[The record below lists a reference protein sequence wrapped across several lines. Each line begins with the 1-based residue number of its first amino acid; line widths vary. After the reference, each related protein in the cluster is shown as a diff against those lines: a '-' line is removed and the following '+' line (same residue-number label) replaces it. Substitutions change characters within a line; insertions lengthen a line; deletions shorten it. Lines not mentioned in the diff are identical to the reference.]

1 MLQQSFEEEAE
12 YIKDSKKRC
21 KLLGMDPNKIQIP
34 KVVMTK
40 DELARKK
47 EEYKEV
53 LEVASFFSNK
63 IIDSLKGTPILV
75 VISDDKGFLLD
86 TLGDKTIENTVRD
99 LWIKPGVQFTEEAMG
114 TNTVSLC
121 IDEKAPVQLIGTNH
135 YHKHLYKSACY
146 SVPFYNSDDGK
157 LIGTISVMTAVI
169 LHNPLFLMTLSTVVD
184 SIERE
189 LLLRK
194 QNREISRQ
202 QKLLYESEK
211 AQREILQQDLIRKDE
226 FITLITHEFKTP
238 INVIYS
244 AIQLIEKI
252 HIKNVSEPVK
262 KLLGSMKRN
271 TFRQIRLV
279 NNILD
284 ITKLSSEEINL
295 NLRKMDIV
303 WITRFITQWVLDYA
317 EQKDIDL
324 DFESNVESR
333 DLIIDNEVYE
343 RILLNLISNAIK
355 FTPEGGTIMVS
366 INENKEDQTVDIS
379 VKDSG
384 IGIAKDKYELIFKP
398 FGQAENNL
406 SRQAEGSGMGLALV
420 KKLVEILGGSIKIE
434 SELEQGSTFTVT
446 LPIGNDFKDKKSGN
460 QVDGDKLM
468 NAINVEFSDIYF

>member
-1 MLQQSFEEEAE
+1 MLQQSVEEEAE
-12 YIKDSKKRC
+12 YIKESKERC
-21 KLLGMDPNKIQIP
+21 RKLGINPNIHQTP
-34 KVVMTK
+34 QNTMTN
-40 DELARKK
+40 DELLKKK
-47 EEYKEV
+47 ESYKEI
-53 LEVASFFSNK
+53 LEVVKFFSNK
-63 IIDSLKGTPILV
+63 IINSMEGTPILMC
-75 VISDDKGFLLD
+75 ISDENGFLLD
-86 TLGDKTIENTVRD
+86 TLGDKAMKKAMSN
-99 LWIKPGVQFTEEAMG
+99 LGIKPGIQFTEEDMG
-114 TNTVSLC
+114 TNVITLSLK
-121 IDEKAPVQLIGTNH
+121 EKAPIQLIGTNH
-135 YHKHLYKSACY
+135 YHKDLHNSACY
-146 SVPFYNSDDGK
+146 CVPFHYSDDDN
-157 LIGTISVMTAVI
+157 LIGTISIMTAVI
-169 LHNPLFLMTLSTVVD
+169 LHNPFFLITLTTVVD

-284 ITKLSSEEINL
+284 ITKLNSEEINL

-355 FTPEGGTIMVS
+355 FTPEGGTIIVS

-384 IGIAKDKYELIFKP
+384 IGIAKDKHELIFKP

-420 KKLVEILGGSIKIE
+420 KKLVEILGGSIKLE
-434 SELEQGSTFTVT
+434 SELEQGSTFTVN

>member
-1 MLQQSFEEEAE
+1 
-12 YIKDSKKRC
+12 
-21 KLLGMDPNKIQIP
+21 
-34 KVVMTK
+34 
-40 DELARKK
+40 
-47 EEYKEV
+47 
-53 LEVASFFSNK
+53 
-63 IIDSLKGTPILV
+63 
-75 VISDDKGFLLD
+75 
-86 TLGDKTIENTVRD
+86 
-99 LWIKPGVQFTEEAMG
+99 
-114 TNTVSLC
+114 
-121 IDEKAPVQLIGTNH
+121 
-135 YHKHLYKSACY
+135 
-146 SVPFYNSDDGK
+146 
-157 LIGTISVMTAVI
+157 
-169 LHNPLFLMTLSTVVD
+169 
-184 SIERE
+184 
-189 LLLRK
+189 
-194 QNREISRQ
+194 
-202 QKLLYESEK
+202 
-211 AQREILQQDLIRKDE
+211 
-226 FITLITHEFKTP
+226 
-238 INVIYS
+238 
-244 AIQLIEKI
+244 
-252 HIKNVSEPVK
+252 
-262 KLLGSMKRN
+262 MKRN

-420 KKLVEILGGSIKIE
+420 KKLVEMLGGNIKLE
-434 SELEQGSTFTVT
+434 SELEKGSTFTVT

>member
-1 MLQQSFEEEAE
+1 
-12 YIKDSKKRC
+12 
-21 KLLGMDPNKIQIP
+21 
-34 KVVMTK
+34 
-40 DELARKK
+40 
-47 EEYKEV
+47 
-53 LEVASFFSNK
+53 
-63 IIDSLKGTPILV
+63 
-75 VISDDKGFLLD
+75 
-86 TLGDKTIENTVRD
+86 
-99 LWIKPGVQFTEEAMG
+99 
-114 TNTVSLC
+114 
-121 IDEKAPVQLIGTNH
+121 
-135 YHKHLYKSACY
+135 
-146 SVPFYNSDDGK
+146 
-157 LIGTISVMTAVI
+157 
-169 LHNPLFLMTLSTVVD
+169 
-184 SIERE
+184 
-189 LLLRK
+189 
-194 QNREISRQ
+194 
-202 QKLLYESEK
+202 
-211 AQREILQQDLIRKDE
+211 
-226 FITLITHEFKTP
+226 
-238 INVIYS
+238 
-244 AIQLIEKI
+244 
-252 HIKNVSEPVK
+252 
-262 KLLGSMKRN
+262 MKRN

-284 ITKLSSEEINL
+284 ITKLSSEEMKL

-333 DLIIDNEVYE
+333 DLIIDNEIYE

-366 INENKEDQTVDIS
+366 INENKEAQTVDIS

-420 KKLVEILGGSIKIE
+420 KKLVEMLGGNIKLE
-434 SELEQGSTFTVT
+434 SELEKGSTFTVN

>member
-1 MLQQSFEEEAE
+1 
-12 YIKDSKKRC
+12 
-21 KLLGMDPNKIQIP
+21 
-34 KVVMTK
+34 
-40 DELARKK
+40 
-47 EEYKEV
+47 
-53 LEVASFFSNK
+53 
-63 IIDSLKGTPILV
+63 
-75 VISDDKGFLLD
+75 
-86 TLGDKTIENTVRD
+86 
-99 LWIKPGVQFTEEAMG
+99 
-114 TNTVSLC
+114 
-121 IDEKAPVQLIGTNH
+121 
-135 YHKHLYKSACY
+135 
-146 SVPFYNSDDGK
+146 
-157 LIGTISVMTAVI
+157 
-169 LHNPLFLMTLSTVVD
+169 
-184 SIERE
+184 
-189 LLLRK
+189 
-194 QNREISRQ
+194 
-202 QKLLYESEK
+202 
-211 AQREILQQDLIRKDE
+211 
-226 FITLITHEFKTP
+226 
-238 INVIYS
+238 
-244 AIQLIEKI
+244 
-252 HIKNVSEPVK
+252 
-262 KLLGSMKRN
+262 MKRN

-420 KKLVEILGGSIKIE
+420 KKLVEILGGNIKIE
-434 SELEQGSTFTVT
+434 SELEQGSTFTVN

>member
-1 MLQQSFEEEAE
+1 
-12 YIKDSKKRC
+12 
-21 KLLGMDPNKIQIP
+21 
-34 KVVMTK
+34 
-40 DELARKK
+40 
-47 EEYKEV
+47 
-53 LEVASFFSNK
+53 
-63 IIDSLKGTPILV
+63 
-75 VISDDKGFLLD
+75 
-86 TLGDKTIENTVRD
+86 
-99 LWIKPGVQFTEEAMG
+99 
-114 TNTVSLC
+114 
-121 IDEKAPVQLIGTNH
+121 
-135 YHKHLYKSACY
+135 
-146 SVPFYNSDDGK
+146 
-157 LIGTISVMTAVI
+157 MTAVI

-211 AQREILQQDLIRKDE
+211 AQREILEQDLIRKDE

-252 HIKNVSEPVK
+252 HNKSLSEPVK

-284 ITKLSSEEINL
+284 ITKLSSEEMKL
-295 NLRKMDIV
+295 NLRKIDIV

-420 KKLVEILGGSIKIE
+420 KKLVEMLGGNIKLE
-434 SELEQGSTFTVT
+434 SELEQGSTFTVN
-446 LPIGNDFKDKKSGN
+446 LPIGNDFKYKKSGN